1 LRLSDLVETVVAVV
15 VSICESVSVSVCVPA
30 VLVWLVWMWER
41 ERLDPDLEKWR
52 VSVSA
57 WGTILVTGL
66 DSMKTVSKQEFGGRN
81 VRMMAV
87 VDMSGVREVELL
99 VLEKVVWPD
108 WRVEQEL
115 ELLLVLTLLVARGGR
130 QEKVALIFAVLSWLD
145 NVMKSSEAVSDMV

>member
-1 LRLSDLVETVVAVV
+1 
-15 VSICESVSVSVCVPA
+15 
-30 VLVWLVWMWER
+30 MWDR

-57 WGTILVTGL
+57 CGTILVTGL
-66 DSMKTVSKQEFGGRN
+66 DSMKTVSKQELGGRK

-87 VDMSGVREVELL
+87 VDMSGVMEVELL

-108 WRVEQEL
+108 WKVEQEL

-130 QEKVALIFAVLSWLD
+130 QVKVALIFAVLSWLD
-145 NVMKSSEAVSDMV
+145 IVMKSSEAVSDIV